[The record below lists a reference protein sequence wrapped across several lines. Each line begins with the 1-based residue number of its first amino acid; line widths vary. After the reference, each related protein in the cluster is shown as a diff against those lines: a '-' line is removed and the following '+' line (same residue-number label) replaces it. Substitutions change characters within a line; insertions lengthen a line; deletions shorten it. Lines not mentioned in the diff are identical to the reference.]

1 MQSHPYVNYKLN
13 SIQIKIL
20 TSLIQTRVFDTQ
32 IDIEKLTFKNN
43 HVNTRNKKLWWY
55 ASLLNMKTFNKTKKY
70 VICAW
75 IDKEKSGTE

>member
-13 SIQIKIL
+13 SFQIKIL
-20 TSLIQTRVFDTQ
+20 TSLIQTREFDTK

-55 ASLLNMKTFNKTKKY
+55 ASLLNLKTCNKTKQY

>member
-43 HVNTRNKKLWWY
+43 HVNARNKKL
-55 ASLLNMKTFNKTKKY
+55 
-70 VICAW
+70 
-75 IDKEKSGTE
+75 